1 MKENKSLDMLTPL
14 LQLYPCSL
22 QLQSCDITAVPAL
35 AWSQHGAVPPAAGS
49 AQAGDRPISCAVWR
63 HEVTAAELLPFQ
75 CASRVLTSG

>member
-35 AWSQHGAVPPAAGS
+35 AWLNMALFHLLRAAHK
-49 AQAGDRPISCAVWR
+49 QVIDPL
-63 HEVTAAELLPFQ
+63 AAL
-75 CASRVLTSG
+75 CGGTR